1 MFCIYCDVIIC
12 LYNHNDDV
20 ISTHFTQ
27 EAKKDLKVRECAVV
41 PFLNL
46 LKIQTQHHLCMLA
59 RGPVTIGAE

>member
-27 EAKKDLKVRECAVV
+27 EAKKDLIVQRMCSGS
-41 PFLNL
+41 L
-46 LKIQTQHHLCMLA
+46 LK
-59 RGPVTIGAE
+59 PVEDTDTAPSLHACSRTSNDRR